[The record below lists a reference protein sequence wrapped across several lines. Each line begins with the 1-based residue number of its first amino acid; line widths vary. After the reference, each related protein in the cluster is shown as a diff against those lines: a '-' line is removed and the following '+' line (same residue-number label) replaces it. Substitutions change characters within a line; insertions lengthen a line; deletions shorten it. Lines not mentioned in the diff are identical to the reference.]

1 MKAGEDPLTFISQYA
16 NRMPILH
23 LKDMTSDGRQY
34 FAEIGSGIIDFA
46 PILRWGLQS
55 GVEWFAVE
63 QDYCSGAPMDS
74 LAQSLEH
81 LLMLEKT
88 L

>member
-1 MKAGEDPLTFISQYA
+1 
-16 NRMPILH
+16 MPILH
-23 LKDMTSDGRQY
+23 LKDMTSDGKQY
-34 FAEIGSGIIDFA
+34 FAEIGTGLIDFA

-63 QDYCSGAPMDS
+63 QDYCPGSPLDS
-74 LAQSLEH
+74 LALSLEN
-81 LLMLEKT
+81 LIKLEET